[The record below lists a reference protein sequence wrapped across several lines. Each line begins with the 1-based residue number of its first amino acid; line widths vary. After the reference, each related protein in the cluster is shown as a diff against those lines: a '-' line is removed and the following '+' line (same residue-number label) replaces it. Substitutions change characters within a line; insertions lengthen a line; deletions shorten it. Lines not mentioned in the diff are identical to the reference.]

1 VDAVDPHFP
10 FRFPADA
17 RDVNEGLLQ
26 HGTLPSLEFYFNR
39 KIVYLNR
46 ICYTFDPMA
55 SGKKRGRKPRI
66 LRPVEKIWLKEFSD
80 QLSELV
86 EKRGR
91 SVQVM
96 EAIAK
101 DLQVCRASV
110 YNYLRK
116 TDPPMPSYSVLE
128 QARRALRFKFRD
140 PYFSIAPG
148 RGSSAKRTTDAQEV
162 LPFPLDS
169 IRLEDVR
176 VVGAKPVQRA
186 NALQLT
192 VQIRFAG

>member
-1 VDAVDPHFP
+1 
-10 FRFPADA
+10 
-17 RDVNEGLLQ
+17 
-26 HGTLPSLEFYFNR
+26 
-39 KIVYLNR
+39 
-46 ICYTFDPMA
+46 MA

-66 LRPVEKIWLKEFSD
+66 LSPVEKIWLKEFSD

-101 DLQVCRASV
+101 DLHVCRASV

-116 TDPPMPSYSVLE
+116 TDPPMPSHAVLE
-128 QARRALRFKFRD
+128 EARRTLRFRFRN
-140 PYFSIAPG
+140 PYFAIAPG
-148 RGSSAKRTTDAQEV
+148 RAARGKHTTGTQEV

-169 IRLEDVR
+169 IRLEDIQVI
-176 VVGAKPVQRA
+176 GAKPVQRA
-186 NALQLT
+186 TALQLT